1 MLNGIR
7 IQAIDPAQ
15 VPSSTRYAGTFL
27 GDFKTVR
34 LFGPCNLIRLV
45 AGHRFQQDRPGDYWM
60 EANLFQQA
68 RLAAARDLSQQQI
81 DPAKRPAYAGM
92 IVRFL
97 LRDQLAV
104 SRDWSDLD
112 MFVTLNLP
120 PGASVLA
127 LIGQAKMQPYYSP
140 QDPAHAGAE
149 AAGIRLPG
157 LGTQIV
163 IDFQLPDNRHA
174 ASLVSPPM
182 GF

>member
-7 IQAIDPAQ
+7 IEAIDPAQ
-15 VPSSTRYAGTFL
+15 VPSAPRFAGTFL
-27 GDFKTVR
+27 GAFRTVR
-34 LFGPCNLIRLV
+34 LFGPCHLIRLV
-45 AGHRFQQDRPGDYWM
+45 AGHRFQQERPGDYWM

-68 RLAAARDLSQQQI
+68 RQAAARDLGRQQI
-81 DPAKRPAYAGM
+81 EPGKRPGYAGM

-120 PGASVLA
+120 QGSSVLA

-140 QDPAHAGAE
+140 QDPAHDGAE
-149 AAGIRLPG
+149 AVGIRLPG

-163 IDFQLPDNRHA
+163 IDFQLPENRQA

>member
-1 MLNGIR
+1 MLTGIR
-7 IQAIDPAQ
+7 IEPVTATLI
-15 VPSSTRYAGTFL
+15 PSAARFAGTFL
-27 GDFKTVR
+27 GTYQTVR
-34 LFGPCNLIRLV
+34 LHGPCRLIRLV
-45 AGHRFQQDRPGDYWM
+45 QGARFRHENPGDYWM

-68 RLAAARDLSQQQI
+68 RLAAARDLSQQQL
-81 DPAKRPAYAGM
+81 DPTKRPGYAGM

-112 MFVTLNLP
+112 SFVALSLP
-120 PGASVLA
+120 PGSSVLA
-127 LIGQAKMQPYYSP
+127 LLGQAQMQPYYSP